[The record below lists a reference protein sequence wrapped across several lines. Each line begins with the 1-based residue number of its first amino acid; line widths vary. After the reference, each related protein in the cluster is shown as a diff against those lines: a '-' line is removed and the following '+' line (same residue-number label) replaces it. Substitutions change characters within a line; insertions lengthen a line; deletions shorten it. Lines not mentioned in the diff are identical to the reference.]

1 MNTYFDVGDQR
12 FESRERA
19 VEQVAS
25 WNAATVRFS
34 VQEVENT
41 EVTRKSAKGNVI
53 TERVFGSIEKVPR
66 VISTR
71 KLDQT
76 YIVLDTLAAYP
87 AHHYLGAYRHF
98 PTFGEAER
106 ERAERQE
113 KADKL
118 AALTDADIR
127 EVRVPTLEDVLER
140 DADKIK
146 GLETEIGK
154 TRKEWEQLKE
164 QASSCVASEIADLQ
178 TRIDGLRVEAAKRFG
193 VQDSELKFDG
203 AVQAYDKAIYFEQ
216 LEKEAV
222 EKLLEDHSS
231 DCWPDSGCRHAGEC
245 TYEPDADE
253 ITEYL
258 LEHPEEFEVEEG
270 SAA

>member
-106 ERAERQE
+106 EQ
-113 KADKL
+113 
-118 AALTDADIR
+118 
-127 EVRVPTLEDVLER
+127 
-140 DADKIK
+140 IK